1 MESGIIRL
9 NFKEDTVSQMKIVDK
24 ICEIFGLYGE
34 EDDIELLEGENS
46 KEDSNIVPMFGNK
59 KWGERTPAAKRE
71 HSLFSSRKN
80 EDKLISMPLTS
91 KQVKVIVIEPANF
104 DDAQSVADYLRK
116 NQPVVI
122 NFEDTDSEI
131 AKRIID
137 FVSGT
142 IYALNGSMKKIGRS
156 ILVCAPQNV
165 DIDEA
170 KANYTDRGGNPW
182 QQR

>member
-1 MESGIIRL
+1 MSH
-9 NFKEDTVSQMKIVDK
+9 MKIVDK

-34 EDDIELLEGENS
+34 EDDIELLEGENP
-46 KEDSNIVPMFGNK
+46 KQESNVVPMFGK
-59 KWGERTPAAKRE
+59 KWSERNPAAKKE
-71 HSLFSSRKN
+71 HSFFGSLKGST
-80 EDKLISMPLTS
+80 EDKLISMPVAS
-91 KQVKVIVIEPANF
+91 KQVKVIVIEPNNF
-104 DDAQSVADYLRK
+104 DDAQVVADYLRK

-122 NFEDTDSEI
+122 NFEETDPDI

-142 IYALNGSMKKIGRS
+142 IYALNGSLKKIGRS

-165 DIDEA
+165 DIDS
-170 KANYTDRGGNPW
+170 ANTSYTDRSGNPW